1 MKTVIPRGVD
11 DPPLMLLWPL
21 DEFLFIVILFGIG
34 IMTKKLM
41 ICFLIIWVTM
51 KIYRGFRDGNPN
63 GYFFHWLYHL
73 GLILPKSH
81 IVRNPY
87 EDTYLP

>member
-1 MKTVIPRGVD
+1 
-11 DPPLMLLWPL
+11 
-21 DEFLFIVILFGIG
+21 
-34 IMTKKLM
+34 M

-81 IVRNPY
+81 LVRNPY